1 MSIFRKE
8 IQSFS
13 DEELVKQLSTRRSN
27 EALTELHARYGKK
40 VLGFFIYMLKEDK
53 DKAQDF
59 VQELFMRILEKHQQ
73 FNPERKFSPWMF
85 AIASNLCKTEFRKP
99 INQRISDDAN
109 ELDEH
114 AEWSENNFDKIE
126 FRKALKQA
134 ISNLEEHHRETFI
147 LRYIEELSIKEIA
160 VITNVSDG
168 TVKSRLFYATKI
180 ITEQLKEFN
189 PSNEGSLFKMN

>member
-8 IQSFS
+8 IQSLK

-27 EALTELHARYGKK
+27 EALTELHARYSKK

-59 VQELFMRILEKHQQ
+59 VQELFMRILEKHRQ

-99 INQRISDDAN
+99 TTQRISYDAF
-109 ELDEH
+109 ELNVH
-114 AEWSENNFDKIE
+114 AEWSDNNFDKIE
-126 FRKALKQA
+126 FRKSLKQA

-147 LRYIEELSIKEIA
+147 LRYMEEMSIKEIA
-160 VITNVSDG
+160 VITSVSDG

-180 ITEQLKEFN
+180 ITERLKEFN
-189 PSNEGSLFKMN
+189 PSDEGSLFKMN

>member
-1 MSIFRKE
+1 MSSKKMK
-8 IQSFS
+8 SLT
-13 DEELVKQLSTRRSN
+13 DEELVKLLSTRKSN

-40 VLGFFIYMLKEDK
+40 VLGFFIYMLKEDR

-59 VQELFMRILEKHQQ
+59 VQELFIRILEKHHQ

-99 INQRISDDAN
+99 SDQRISSDAVELN
-109 ELDEH
+109 EQ

-126 FRKALKQA
+126 FRKALELA

-147 LRYIEELSIKEIA
+147 LRYMEELSIKEIA
-160 VITNVSDG
+160 VITSMSEG

-180 ITEQLKEFN
+180 ITERLKEFK